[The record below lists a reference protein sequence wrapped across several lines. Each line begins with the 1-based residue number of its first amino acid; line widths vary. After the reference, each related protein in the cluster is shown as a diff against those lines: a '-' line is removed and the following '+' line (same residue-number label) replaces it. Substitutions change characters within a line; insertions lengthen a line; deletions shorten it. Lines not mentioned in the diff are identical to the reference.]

1 MNDVNEETEVIEET
15 EAAPTTYLARP
26 EDEPAVRAFFV
37 AAAAF
42 HRAAP
47 WKAFPPKSLIAID
60 FEGHANLVAHAI
72 GDQGVPGLLLFA
84 SMEDFGLYLQAARG
98 LEEQIPSH
106 LSFGFESAS
115 ELGEALHGEITRHG
129 WEVAGPDALASVLC
143 INSEDARYVASAGD
157 YKKLALAAHALA
169 KFAQESAADLA
180 ASLRDE
186 EPVVLARTYEV
197 NGTQV
202 TVTAPHPVELTFD
215 GSAIDALID
224 FEEESGEEL
233 DIERADAL
241 HDALIEEFAEEDIAK
256 EVDLDWLGLMLGA
269 CAREFEL
276 TAVSVGPD
284 ELRTILLEVI
294 PREVKPPASQ
304 AGPALIAMQSFFM
317 FLAEAYELENAILC
331 CEMLAKD
338 FEPQLRMAFSAAS
351 RAKPVNAAK
360 AKAKRKAAK
369 KSRKA
374 NR

>member
-1 MNDVNEETEVIEET
+1 MKHETEVTEET

-26 EDEPAVRAFFV
+26 EDEPAARAFFV

-47 WKAFPPKSLIAID
+47 WKAFPPKSLIAVD

-72 GDQGVPGLLLFA
+72 GDQGVPGLLLFQT
-84 SMEDFGLYLQAARG
+84 MDDFGLYLQAARG

-106 LSFGFESAS
+106 LSFGFENAS

-129 WEVAGPDALASVLC
+129 WEVAGPDALPSVLC
-143 INSEDARYVASAGD
+143 INSEDARYVASADD
-157 YKKLALAAHALA
+157 YKKLTLASHALA
-169 KFAQESAADLA
+169 KFAAESATDLA
-180 ASLRDE
+180 ASLRDA
-186 EPVVLARTYEV
+186 EPVVLARTYAV

-256 EVDLDWLGLMLGA
+256 DVDLDWLGLMLGA

-304 AGPALIAMQSFFM
+304 AGAALIAMQSFFM

-338 FEPQLRMAFSAAS
+338 FEPKLRMAFSAAS